1 MFETEFASSEHAYQ
15 WRFLKHIGEDALAQE
30 VIEASWLA
38 DAKAVST
45 RVPRHLHKNWHSLMM
60 CVMKD
65 ILHAK
70 ADYCAKFK
78 DELLSSGRKNL
89 VEAVMGDIFWSSG
102 LPP

>member
-1 MFETEFASSEHAYQ
+1 MFETEFDSSEHAYQ
-15 WRFLKHIGEDALAQE
+15 WRFLKHTGEDALAQE
-30 VIEASWLA
+30 VIEASCPA

-45 RVPRHLHKNWHSLMM
+45 RVPRHLHKNWYSIKM

-78 DELLSSGRKNL
+78 EEPLSS
-89 VEAVMGDIFWSSG
+89 
-102 LPP
+102 